1 MNTSA
6 QLLRFH
12 YDLRTIFTRYP
23 IPYLWLKR
31 WQQRYFHPQAATGE
45 ASGDNIKW
53 GAIEK
58 DTEIV
63 IEGYPRSG
71 NTFASSAF
79 RLAQNRPVKIAYRL
93 HAPTQLISA
102 AKMKVPAITLIRQP
116 EDAVLSWVI
125 HRSHL
130 TLEQALKGYLSFHE
144 AILPY
149 CNYFIIADFDI
160 VVNDF
165 GAIIRAVNQK
175 FGTDFQ
181 EFIHTEENVQKCFTI
196 IDDFYRG
203 AGEGKISS
211 QTVARP
217 SSDRQKQKALLR
229 QQLQAANLEPMRLR
243 ANELYQQISDISQR

>member
-1 MNTSA
+1 MNTSP

-12 YDLRTIFTRYP
+12 YDLRTVFTRYS

-31 WQQRYFHPQAATGE
+31 WQQRYFHPQASTGT

-53 GAIEK
+53 GAIEQ
-58 DTEIV
+58 DTDIV

-79 RLAQNRPVKIAYRL
+79 RLAQTKPVKIAYRL
-93 HAPTQLISA
+93 HASSQLICA
-102 AKMKVPAITLIRQP
+102 AKMNIPAIVLIRQP

-130 TLEQALKGYLSFHE
+130 TIEQALKGYISFYQ

-149 CNYFIIADFDI
+149 QASFIIADFDRVI
-160 VVNDF
+160 GDF
-165 GAIIRAVNQK
+165 GAIIREVNQK
-175 FGTDFQ
+175 YQTNFS
-181 EFIHTEENVQKCFTI
+181 EFVHNDENVAQCFAV

-203 AGEGKISS
+203 AGQGKIST

-217 SSDRQKQKALLR
+217 SNDRQKIKEQLR
-229 QQLQAANLEPMRLR
+229 SQFNSNSLDKMRLE
-243 ANELYQQISDISQR
+243 ADKIYSTFTS

>member
-1 MNTSA
+1 MNTSNS
-6 QLLRFH
+6 LLRFH
-12 YDLRTIFTRYP
+12 YDLRTVFTRYP

-31 WQQRYFHPQAATGE
+31 WQQKYLHPHTATGE

-79 RLAQNRPVKIAYRL
+79 RLAQNRPIKIAYRL
-93 HAPTQLISA
+93 HAPTQLICA
-102 AKMKVPAITLIRQP
+102 AKMKIPAIALIRQP
-116 EDAVLSWVI
+116 EDAVLSWMI

-130 TLEQALKGYLSFHE
+130 TIEQALKGYISFHE

-149 CNYFIIADFDI
+149 CDNFVIANFE
-160 VVNDF
+160 VVINDF

-175 FGTDFQ
+175 FGTNFQ
-181 EFIHTEENVQKCFTI
+181 EFVHTEENVQKCFAI

-203 AGEGKISS
+203 AGQGQIST

-217 SSDRQKQKALLR
+217 SSDRKQQKALIK
-229 QQLQAANLEPMRLR
+229 QQLQAPHLEQMKLQANK
-243 ANELYQQISDISQR
+243 LYQEIIQSA